1 MSEIKGELSQYIGEI
16 SKIMEIRRNG
26 GKGRK

>member
-1 MSEIKGELSQYIGEI
+1 MAEIKGELGQYTGEI
-16 SKIMEIRRNG
+16 SKFMEIRRNG